1 MCINWK
7 NSSRRGNVIQEVEI
21 KFQKVEGAPENKNV
35 VVQEEEAALNISMQL
50 SVAFN
55 TDWGCNHCV

>member
-21 KFQKVEGAPENKNV
+21 KFQKVEDAPENKNV
-35 VVQEEEAALNISMQL
+35 VTSIPYLNYHRHKSGKEYLPSVQKRGQ
-50 SVAFN
+50 
-55 TDWGCNHCV
+55 G